1 LRKEVKANGIIVI
14 TALLLDFVVLVAFLW
29 IKVKSDLLVLLVAGV
44 VIILVFAGEKWF
56 LARGN

>member
-1 LRKEVKANGIIVI
+1 VI

-56 LARGN
+56 LAKGNK